1 MDVLSLARSVLPAE
15 HHPLLDDALRNHPPQ
30 PDGRLDLEVLATLI
44 DAGVLD
50 LGDLIEAAADSSVEP
65 IPPRRVE
72 ATRRFAPVALL
83 GAGAMGRVYLVQ
95 DTVLNRY
102 VAFKL
107 LDPELADEPAM
118 RQRFHHET
126 QITAQLDHPCIVAV
140 HDVEQGPTST
150 VSYSMKLVRG
160 HTLQDFIREQAE
172 LPPKQ
177 ATPLR
182 DRLAI
187 FLDVCDAMAYAHR
200 RGVLHRDLKPENIMV
215 GSFNQVL
222 VMDWGIAR
230 LVGAAELAPAAR
242 RDGIDTHKT
251 QLGVAIGTPAYMS
264 PEQARGENEDLDAR
278 SDQYTL
284 GLILQELVALERA
297 RKGSTAVHTLYM
309 AMEGERVR
317 VRPRSRPR
325 AIPRELVAIID
336 RATAPE
342 RDARYASVADLAAD
356 VRRYLRDEPVL
367 ARPDTPLQWV
377 GRTISRHRT
386 FTLTLFLLLFL
397 ALVSTLLL
405 GVVSAVAI
413 NESNRW
419 QAQLR
424 EERLSEI
431 QRAVASQAQRIQA
444 ELLVV
449 EGHVHAIRGAAEVAL
464 LSEPTTTPV
473 YYTEDFQDPASA
485 PPDLQPSA
493 VYGEPISLE
502 HPDLIVAFDVDRAEL
517 RDDARRI
524 ARTGPWLQR
533 AVLDGLGDGA
543 QALSRPLKFARIRDR
558 SAPIVWSYVATQSG
572 VMAGYPGTGA
582 YPDRYDP
589 RSRPW
594 YRSAIDA
601 RRAVWSA
608 LDADEAGMG
617 LLLTCAVP
625 MRDPNGTPLGVAAV
639 DLTFQHVIDT
649 LLEPQGLS
657 NVEAW
662 LIDAQDRVIVRSSQ
676 KERAR
681 NIADDWTPPPF
692 PHGAVLATIRAR
704 GSAGQLEAPLD
715 GVASIAVWRT
725 VPELGW
731 TYLVTGD
738 RDALLE

>member
-15 HHPLLDDALRNHPPQ
+15 HHHLLDEALHSHPPQ
-30 PDGRLDLEVLATLI
+30 ADGRLDLEVLATLI
-44 DAGVLD
+44 DAGVLKV
-50 LGDLIEAAADSSVEP
+50 GDLIEAAADSSVEP

-72 ATRRFAPVALL
+72 ATRRFAPIALL

-95 DTVLNRY
+95 DTLLNRY

-107 LDPELADEPAM
+107 LDPEIADEPAM
-118 RQRFHHET
+118 RQRFHRET
-126 QITAQLDHPCIVAV
+126 QITAQLDHPCIVSV
-140 HDVEQGPTST
+140 HDVEQGPAGT

-160 HTLQDFIREQAE
+160 HTLQDFIQEQAE
-172 LPPKQ
+172 LPPKRT
-177 ATPLR
+177 TPLR

-200 RGVLHRDLKPENIMV
+200 RGVLHRDLKPENVMV

-230 LVGAAELAPAAR
+230 LVGAAELAPASR
-242 RDGIDTHKT
+242 RDGIDTHQT

-342 RDARYASVADLAAD
+342 RDARYASVAELAAD
-356 VRRYLRDEPVL
+356 VRRYLRDEPVR

-386 FTLTLFLLLFL
+386 LTLTLFLLLFL

-431 QRAVASQAQRIQA
+431 QRAVASQARRIQA
-444 ELLVV
+444 ELLIV

-464 LSEPTTTPV
+464 LSEPTSAPV
-473 YYTEDFQDPASA
+473 YYARDFRDPATA

-502 HPDLIVAFDVDRAEL
+502 HPDIIVTFDMDRAAL
-517 RDDARRI
+517 RDDAHRL

-543 QALSRPLKFARIRDR
+543 QALSRPLKFARIRDE

-582 YPDRYDP
+582 YPERYDP
-589 RSRPW
+589 RTRPW

-601 RRAVWSA
+601 HRAVWSA

-625 MRDPNGTPLGVAAV
+625 LRDPSGTPLGVAAV

-657 NVEAW
+657 GVDAW

-681 NIADDWTPPPF
+681 NIPDDWTPPPF
-692 PHGAVLATIRAR
+692 PHGALLTTIRAR
-704 GSAGQLEAPLD
+704 GSGGQLEAPLD

-731 TYLVTGD
+731 TYLVTGE
-738 RDALLE
+738 RDALLR